1 MSVQIDTA
9 LLDELGLRR
18 EPAPRRDRERLGQ
31 EDFLRL
37 MVAQLRNQNPLQPM
51 ENGEFL
57 TQIAQFG
64 TVSGVRQLN
73 AAFEALTESLYS
85 SQTLQAAALV
95 GRTVLVPGGELHL
108 EAGGT
113 AALAAELPSASAQV
127 RAVIRN
133 AAGEVVR
140 TLELGS
146 RAAGLVE
153 FEWDGLTDGGEEAP
167 TGRYAVSVEAL
178 LDGRAEAVE
187 TLVAARVESV
197 TLRQGGRGL
206 ALNLHGLGSV
216 DLSEVR
222 RIG

>member
-1 MSVQIDTA
+1 MSVQVETA

-18 EPAPRRDRERLGQ
+18 GTTPRRDRERLGQ

-85 SQTLQAAALV
+85 SQALQAAALV
-95 GRTVLVPGGELHL
+95 GRTVLVPGGEVSL
-108 EAGGT
+108 EAGGSARF
-113 AALAAELPSASAQV
+113 AADLPSSSPRV
-127 RAVIRN
+127 RAVIRS

-140 TLELGS
+140 TLDLGS

-153 FEWDGLTDGGEEAP
+153 LEWDGLTDSGAP
-167 TGRYAVSVEAL
+167 APPGRYAVSVEAL
-178 LDGRAEAVE
+178 LDGRAEALE
-187 TLVAARVESV
+187 TLVAARVQSV
-197 TLRQGGRGL
+197 TLQRGGGGL